1 MGKGLSGQDVVERI
15 MATAAVSALARTIC
29 AASEALRHVP
39 APDRPLL
46 SEPRLALRLNAA
58 LRSAV
63 GAGISVFLSH
73 AFGADHPA
81 WAAMGTLA
89 VMRGAHLHISMNRA
103 LQRLAGTVL
112 GAGLAWIVLVQTP
125 SVWVVIAALVLL
137 QIATEMVIGINY
149 AFGQILVTPMAQ
161 LMTHLAAPWGPR
173 PEIVPKRV
181 LDTILG
187 AAVSI
192 AVAVVLS
199 TIDDR
204 RHLAERR
211 ARYHLAYAN
220 SAGSPKPGS
229 GCRFG
234 QDRKVTLPVS
244 MS

>member
-1 MGKGLSGQDVVERI
+1 
-15 MATAAVSALARTIC
+15 
-29 AASEALRHVP
+29 
-39 APDRPLL
+39 
-46 SEPRLALRLNAA
+46 
-58 LRSAV
+58 
-63 GAGISVFLSH
+63 
-73 AFGADHPA
+73 
-81 WAAMGTLA
+81 MGTLA

-149 AFGQILVTPMAQ
+149 AFGQILVTPMAL
-161 LMTHLAAPWGPR
+161 LMTHLAAPWGPG
-173 PEIVPKRV
+173 PEIVPERV

-187 AAVSI
+187 AAVGI

-211 ARYHLAYAN
+211 AR
-220 SAGSPKPGS
+220 
-229 GCRFG
+229 
-234 QDRKVTLPVS
+234 
-244 MS
+244 